1 MTTTAIN
8 LRSTKIISDYVRTV
22 DTMRTLAKKLSELSK
37 LEERMRP
44 AVLDAIGDRA
54 EKEIRKQIRIL
65 EPSIKESIGQADTD
79 KTVEVFRAIGLPLN
93 TRSAEYVA
101 PASFSKLVR
110 DGVVPEELIKR
121 TSEAIVI
128 VH

>member
-1 MTTTAIN
+1 MTTTTIN
-8 LRSTKIISDYVRTV
+8 LRSTKLISDYVRTV

-44 AVLDAIGDRA
+44 DVLAAIGDRA

-65 EPSIKESIGQADTD
+65 EPSTKESIGQVDTE
-79 KTVEVFRAIGLPLN
+79 KTVEVFKAIGLPVN
-93 TRSAEYVA
+93 VRSAEFVA
-101 PASFSKLVR
+101 PASFSALVKK
-110 DGVVPEELIKR
+110 GVVPEELIRR
-121 TSEAIVI
+121 TSESIVI

>member
-1 MTTTAIN
+1 MTTTIIN
-8 LRSTKIISDYVRTV
+8 LRSTKLISDYVRTV

-65 EPSIKESIGQADTD
+65 EPSTKESIGQIDTE
-79 KTVEVFRAIGLPLN
+79 KTVETFLELGLPVSH
-93 TRSAEYVA
+93 RSPVFVA
-101 PASFSKLVR
+101 PASFSKLCR
-110 DGVVPEELIKR
+110 EGIVPEELIRR
-121 TSEAIVI
+121 TSESIVI

>member
-1 MTTTAIN
+1 MTTTTIN
-8 LRSTKIISDYVRTV
+8 LRSTKLISDYVKTV

-37 LEERMRP
+37 LEEQMRP

-65 EPSIKESIGQADTD
+65 EPSVKESIGQIDGE
-79 KTVEVFRAIGLPLN
+79 KTVEAFKAIGLPVD
-93 TRSAEYVA
+93 TRSPEFVP
-101 PASFSKLVR
+101 PATFKALVLK
-110 DGVVPEELIKR
+110 GAVPEHLVKR
-121 TSEAIVI
+121 TSETLIV

>member
-1 MTTTAIN
+1 MTTTTIN
-8 LRSTKIISDYVRTV
+8 LRSTKLISDYVRTV

-44 AVLDAIGDRA
+44 DVLAAIGDRA

-65 EPSIKESIGQADTD
+65 EPSAKESIGQRDTEV
-79 KTVEVFRAIGLPLN
+79 TVEEFKKLGLPVT
-93 TRSAEYVA
+93 TRSPEFVP
-101 PASFSKLVR
+101 PATFRKLVL
-110 DGVVPEELIKR
+110 DGSVPEYLVKR
-121 TSEAIVI
+121 DVEQIVI

>member
-1 MTTTAIN
+1 MTTTTIN
-8 LRSTKIISDYVRTV
+8 LRSTKLISDYVRTV

-37 LEERMRP
+37 LEERIRP
-44 AVLDAIGDRA
+44 DVLAAIGDRA

-65 EPSIKESIGQADTD
+65 EPSVKESIGQADTE
-79 KTVEVFRAIGLPLN
+79 KTVEVFKELGLPVN
-93 TRSAEYVA
+93 TRTAEYVA

-110 DGVVPEELIKR
+110 DGVVPEELISRK
-121 TSEAIVI
+121 TEHIVI

>member
-1 MTTTAIN
+1 MTMTTIN
-8 LRSTKIISDYVRTV
+8 LRSTKLISDYVKTV

-44 AVLDAIGDRA
+44 DVLAAIGERA

-65 EPSIKESIGQADTD
+65 EPSTKESIGQVDTE
-79 KTVEVFRAIGLPLN
+79 KTVETFKAIGLPV
-93 TRSAEYVA
+93 TSRSPEFVP
-101 PASFSKLVR
+101 PATFRKLVI
-110 DGVVPEELIKR
+110 DGSVPEYLVKR
-121 TSEAIVI
+121 ETEHIVI

>member
-1 MTTTAIN
+1 MTMTTIN
-8 LRSTKIISDYVRTV
+8 LRSTKLISDYVRTV

-44 AVLDAIGDRA
+44 DVLDAIGERA

-65 EPSIKESIGQADTD
+65 EPSTKESIGQVDTE
-79 KTVEVFRAIGLPLN
+79 KTVETFKLIGLPVN
-93 TRSAEYVA
+93 TRSPEFVA
-101 PASFSKLVR
+101 PASFSALVKK
-110 DGVVPEELIKR
+110 GVVPEELIRR
-121 TSEAIVI
+121 TSETIIV

>member
-1 MTTTAIN
+1 MTTTTIN
-8 LRSTKIISDYVRTV
+8 LRSTKIISDYVKTV

-65 EPSIKESIGQADTD
+65 EPSIKESIGQVDTE
-79 KTVEVFRAIGLPLN
+79 KTVETFKAIGLPVSI
-93 TRSAEYVA
+93 RSAEYVA

-110 DGVVPEELIKR
+110 DGVVPEELVKR
-121 TSEAIVI
+121 TSEHIII

>member
-1 MTTTAIN
+1 MTTTTIN
-8 LRSTKIISDYVRTV
+8 LRSTKLISDYVRTV

-44 AVLDAIGDRA
+44 DVLAAIGERA

-65 EPSIKESIGQADTD
+65 EPSTKESIGQVDTEN
-79 KTVEVFRAIGLPLN
+79 TVEVFKSIGLPVN
-93 TRSAEYVA
+93 VRSAEYVA
-101 PASFSKLVR
+101 PASFSALVKK
-110 DGVVPEELIKR
+110 GVVPEELIRR
-121 TSEAIVI
+121 TSESIVI

>member
-1 MTTTAIN
+1 MTTTTIN
-8 LRSTKIISDYVRTV
+8 LRSTKLISDYVKTI

-44 AVLDAIGDRA
+44 AVLDAIGERA

-65 EPSIKESIGQADTD
+65 EPSTKESIGQVDAE
-79 KTVEVFRAIGLPLN
+79 KTVEEFKELGLPVN
-93 TRSAEYVA
+93 TRSPEFVA
-101 PASFSKLVR
+101 PATFRKLVL
-110 DGVVPEELIKR
+110 DGAVPEHLVKR
-121 TSEAIVI
+121 EIESIII

>member
-1 MTTTAIN
+1 MTTTTIN
-8 LRSTKIISDYVRTV
+8 LRSTKIISDYVKTV

-65 EPSIKESIGQADTD
+65 EPSVKESIGQIDGE
-79 KTVEVFRAIGLPLN
+79 KTVEEFKALGLPVT
-93 TRSAEYVA
+93 TRSPEFVP
-101 PASFSKLVR
+101 PATFKALVLK
-110 DGVVPEELIKR
+110 GAVPEHLVKRETETLI
-121 TSEAIVI
+121 I